1 MSDVSPDLLDEPR
14 LSEEHGVALAVARLA
29 EPVLRDLGFRL
40 VRVKLSAQDGATL
53 QIMAERTDGTMD
65 VDGCEA
71 ITEALSP
78 VLDVE
83 DPVKSEYRLEIS
95 SPGIDRPLMRV
106 SDFRR
111 AVGFE
116 AKIEM
121 HAPFEGRK
129 RFRGRLDAVADDS
142 GAPVATL
149 TRFDAKP
156 GDADIVYL
164 PLADIAD
171 GRLVLTD
178 DLIRETLRA
187 AKAAEREASEAE
199 ADHPSREGDDPA
211 SPGDAAEAMPAKGP
225 GRFAL
230 RNAAKQ
236 AKPRPILPAGVR
248 AGFKAHPRAGRPR

>member
-1 MSDVSPDLLDEPR
+1 
-14 LSEEHGVALAVARLA
+14 
-29 EPVLRDLGFRL
+29 
-40 VRVKLSAQDGATL
+40 
-53 QIMAERTDGTMD
+53 
-65 VDGCEA
+65 
-71 ITEALSP
+71 
-78 VLDVE
+78 
-83 DPVKSEYRLEIS
+83 
-95 SPGIDRPLMRV
+95 MRV
-106 SDFRR
+106 SDFHR

-199 ADHPSREGDDPA
+199 ADHSSREGDDPA
-211 SPGDAAEAMPAKGP
+211 SAGRRGRGDAGQGARPF
-225 GRFAL
+225 R
-230 RNAAKQ
+230 AAQRGQ
-236 AKPRPILPAGVR
+236 AGQAQTHPAGRR
-248 AGFKAHPRAGRPR
+248 ARRLQGPSPRGAPALS